1 MYTDFPT
8 PCGNVAACTRNRWA
22 IFAAKPILPTM
33 PLTTLRDDLMQE
45 FREECIMIREQME
58 ILDPLGTSLRKPAAQ
73 RLISTTTLIIT
84 EIICYA
90 LFLGGI
96 AFIAMMHTIYP
107 FNVGNTI
114 YHTPEISNKLG
125 GPNVNNF
132 LLAGYGIVALAVVL
146 FLAIAR
152 MARAIRLKNEILHQA
167 GKDIKLV
174 LGMHLERRAAIDTL
188 EQRHMLNVS
197 GISLPAEKSNKVNIN
212 EVGNPGYDEDED
224 NEPQPVNKMT
234 WRM

>member
-1 MYTDFPT
+1 M
-8 PCGNVAACTRNRWA
+8 A
-22 IFAAKPILPTM
+22 
-33 PLTTLRDDLMQE
+33 LTTLRDDLMQE
-45 FREECIMIREQME
+45 FREECVMIRQQMK

-84 EIICYA
+84 EILCYA
-90 LFLGGI
+90 IFLGGI
-96 AFIAMMHTIYP
+96 ALMVKMHTIYP
-107 FNVGNTI
+107 FSVGSAI

-132 LLAGYGIVALAVVL
+132 LLAGYAIVGLAVLL

-152 MARAIRLKNEILHQA
+152 MARVIRLKNEILNQA
-167 GKDIKLV
+167 GKDIKEI
-174 LGMHLERRAAIDTL
+174 LGMHLERSAALDTL

-197 GISLPAEKSNKVNIN
+197 GISLPSEKTKVKIN

-224 NEPQPVNKMT
+224 NEPTGNTMT
-234 WRM
+234 WRL

>member
-1 MYTDFPT
+1 
-8 PCGNVAACTRNRWA
+8 
-22 IFAAKPILPTM
+22 M

-73 RLISTTTLIIT
+73 RLLSTSTLIAT
-84 EIICYA
+84 EFLCYA

-96 AFIAMMHTIYP
+96 AFLAMMHNIYP
-107 FNVGNTI
+107 FSVGSTI

-132 LLAGYGIVALAVVL
+132 LLAGYGIVVLAVIL
-146 FLAIAR
+146 FMVIAR
-152 MARAIRLKNEILHQA
+152 MARIIRLKNEILHQA
-167 GKDIKLV
+167 GTDIKLII
-174 LGMHLERRAAIDTL
+174 GMHLERTAAIDTL

-197 GISLPAEKSNKVNIN
+197 GISMPAKKAKVKIN

-224 NEPQPVNKMT
+224 EEQGGGMEQNGNKVT

>member
-1 MYTDFPT
+1 M
-8 PCGNVAACTRNRWA
+8 A
-22 IFAAKPILPTM
+22 
-33 PLTTLRDDLMQE
+33 LTTLRDDLMQE

-84 EIICYA
+84 EILCYA
-90 LFLGGI
+90 IFLAGI
-96 AFIAMMHTIYP
+96 AFMVMMHTIYP
-107 FNVGNTI
+107 FTVGSTI

-132 LLAGYGIVALAVVL
+132 LLAGYGIVAVGVIL
-146 FLAIAR
+146 FLVIAR
-152 MARAIRLKNEILHQA
+152 MARVIRLKNEILHQA
-167 GKDIKLV
+167 GKDIKEI
-174 LGMHLERRAAIDTL
+174 LGMHLERSAAIDTL

-197 GISLPAEKSNKVNIN
+197 GISLPMEKAKVKIN

-224 NEPQPVNKMT
+224 NAPSGNKMT
-234 WRM
+234 WKL